1 MKIVQQTSDN
11 ECGVCVINM
20 LANYYHNKTIDKN
33 IILQKANL
41 TKNGLSLQE
50 LENLAN
56 EFNLDAQSFECS
68 FEELIDEKINDYFI
82 ALINK
87 NGLNHFVIV
96 KNYNKNFFR
105 IYDPENKIYELNNEE
120 FKKIFL
126 NIIVRVS
133 KNHQIFDLPIFKESY
148 LKNIKLSSLII
159 ILFIELLNIP
169 LNIFLSKIVNLLIDL
184 VLIDTQI
191 KNLTYLFIVFSL
203 FYISNAFKDLLITI
217 YINKISNNIFSNIN
231 NKIVNNLA
239 NKSIIFFNKTN
250 LGELSSIQIHL
261 NNIIHFLLVSRIKLL
276 VNTLFAI
283 CIICL
288 LGLQN

>member
-217 YINKISNNIFSNIN
+217 YINKISNNIFSN
-231 NKIVNNLA
+231 
-239 NKSIIFFNKTN
+239 
-250 LGELSSIQIHL
+250 
-261 NNIIHFLLVSRIKLL
+261 
-276 VNTLFAI
+276 
-283 CIICL
+283 
-288 LGLQN
+288 